1 MTENDGR
8 TRHAQLR
15 QLEALLAKARAERHQ
30 ALLLIDDL
38 LAAWPPE
45 SWDKPLRQRA
55 IVFLAQ
61 ARGFQDALDLA
72 ALDLGVS
79 PDVIERMK

>member
-1 MTENDGR
+1 MIENDGR
-8 TRHAQLR
+8 TNYAQLR

-38 LAAWPPE
+38 LAAWPAE

-55 IVFLAQ
+55 IVFLAN
-61 ARGFQDALDLA
+61 ARGFQEALDQA
-72 ALDLGVS
+72 ALDLEVS